1 LAEPSPTDK
10 ISFAVYS
17 RLSVP
22 VHSEWELAKTV
33 EDSKGKFTKD
43 TKGKYQVLS
52 VARLGDWYGGMRKI
66 RYPVQALDAVRDMIL
81 NLAWVRFDITVPGSP
96 NAIAF
101 MELEETLSDDNLI
114 KRGFFQDLGV
124 NPMAWASRY
133 ARNQAIQWANH
144 SVVLDQQAMVQG
156 LAAHSG
162 SKTFDDFVEDA
173 NARIGSLD
181 EARNP
186 IPGKIQWDG
195 FVWPFG
201 MFSLSW
207 LSII

>member
-1 LAEPSPTDK
+1 MADPSPTDK
-10 ISFAVYS
+10 ISFAGYFP
-17 RLSVP
+17 LSEP
-22 VHSEWELAKTV
+22 VRSDWTIANRV
-33 EDSKGKFTKD
+33 EDSKGKFTKN

-52 VARLGDWYGGMRKI
+52 VARLGDWYGDMKKI

-81 NLAWVRFDITVPGSP
+81 NLAWARFDISTPGGP

-133 ARNQAIQWANH
+133 ARNQAIQYANH
-144 SVVLDQQAMVQG
+144 SVVLDQQALVQA

-162 SKTFDDFVEDA
+162 SNSFKDFVKDG
-173 NARIGSLD
+173 NIRIGSLD
-181 EARNP
+181 KDGKP
-186 IPGKIQWDG
+186 VPGKNQWDG

-201 MFSLSW
+201 MLS
-207 LSII
+207 SFRSFTI

>member
-1 LAEPSPTDK
+1 LADPSPTDK
-10 ISFAVYS
+10 ISFALYFP
-17 RLSVP
+17 LSEP
-22 VHSEWELAKTV
+22 IRSQWDIAKRV

-81 NLAWVRFDITVPGSP
+81 NLAWVQFNITVPMDK

-144 SVVLDQQAMVQG
+144 SVVLDQQALVQG

-162 SKTFDDFVEDA
+162 SGTFEDFVKEA
-173 NARIGSLD
+173 NVHIGSLD
-181 EARNP
+181 KDRHP
-186 IPGKIQWDG
+186 VPGRKQWDG

-207 LSII
+207 SSIV